1 MSFSFASPSKELS
14 NAISHANK
22 NDVIVIA
29 AVGNDGQKTTVYPAG
44 YSDRVMGVAST
55 AANDVRSSFS
65 NYGSMV
71 FVGAPGEGIVTTYPW
86 DLRAVWGTS
95 FSTPFVAGTA
105 ALLLDVN
112 STASE
117 TEASDAIA
125 HAKLMSSDLGNGRL
139 DVVSGGRRVATRA
152 RHEVVMM
159 LDETAKS
166 VRQLTLRVKELEAH
180 SARTRAALICA
191 FNQML
196 DLKDLNTGCH
206 STRLAEWGVRVTR
219 DLGADESCLHDI
231 ETAALLHDIGKV
243 GIPDAI
249 LHKAGKLDEDEWTLM
264 KKHPEYGW
272 AIVRLL
278 PDFERATCSSSIT
291 MSDGMAAAIRRDSKG
306 TKSLRRR
313 ASSQSSMRST
323 R

>member
-1 MSFSFASPSKELS
+1 
-14 NAISHANK
+14 
-22 NDVIVIA
+22 
-29 AVGNDGQKTTVYPAG
+29 
-44 YSDRVMGVAST
+44 
-55 AANDVRSSFS
+55 
-65 NYGSMV
+65 
-71 FVGAPGEGIVTTYPW
+71 
-86 DLRAVWGTS
+86 
-95 FSTPFVAGTA
+95 
-105 ALLLDVN
+105 
-112 STASE
+112 
-117 TEASDAIA
+117 
-125 HAKLMSSDLGNGRL
+125 
-139 DVVSGGRRVATRA
+139 
-152 RHEVVMM
+152 VMM

-206 STRLAEWGVRVTR
+206 STRLAEWGVRVAR

-249 LHKAGKLDEDEWTLM
+249 LHKAEKLNDDEWMLM

-278 PDFERATCSSSIT
+278 PDFERASLFVLHHHERW
-291 MSDGMAAAIRRDSKG
+291 DGGGYPAGLKGHETPLPARIVSVIDAFDAMTSNRPYRKGLPFEEAVRRLVVSKHTQFDPEVVDCFIRRAEEERSDVFAATG
-306 TKSLRRR
+306 TGL
-313 ASSQSSMRST
+313 AVAV
-323 R
+323 